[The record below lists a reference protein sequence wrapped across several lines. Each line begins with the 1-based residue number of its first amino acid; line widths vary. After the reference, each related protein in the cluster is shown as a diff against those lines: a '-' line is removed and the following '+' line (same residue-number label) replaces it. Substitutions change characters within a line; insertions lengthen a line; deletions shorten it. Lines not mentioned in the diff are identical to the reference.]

1 MLWFW
6 RLIDDNYRKIVNYAY
21 NSWHASLNF
30 FSNLPYQKFA
40 VSHMKY
46 TISFFFETDFLPV
59 VKKFIKSY
67 LGQKFQVS
75 WQFTHFPSDEISS
88 NLIRNNWGAS
98 SIITKKSTASPGAAD
113 RTTTMA
119 FDEGKN
125 SLETHQIDLT
135 WWVGSLCKNSLLDC
149 CSWIVQNQKEK
160 WKKN

>member
-1 MLWFW
+1 MLIILGMPHWISF
-6 RLIDDNYRKIVNYAY
+6 LIYHTR
-21 NSWHASLNF
+21 
-30 FSNLPYQKFA
+30 NLQFHIWNIPF
-40 VSHMKY
+40 H
-46 TISFFFETDFLPV
+46 FFFETDFLPV

-149 CSWIVQNQKEK
+149 CSWIV
-160 WKKN
+160 